1 MPYLDLNKIAVV
13 LIFLIILVVI
23 QAVVKRSKLSQ
34 TNLDGHNNRAI
45 KIIQTVAVS
54 KFSSASVLEC
64 SDSSFLIVSNKNGS
78 PAIIELPKLPQKM
91 PPSKAQPELAN

>member
-23 QAVVKRSKLSQ
+23 QVVVKRSKLSQ
-34 TNLDGHNNRAI
+34 TNLHGPNNRAI

-54 KFSSASVLEC
+54 KFSSASVL
-64 SDSSFLIVSNKNGS
+64 
-78 PAIIELPKLPQKM
+78 
-91 PPSKAQPELAN
+91 